1 MAFASCFLI
10 LNLLLQ
16 SCLVLCHTGPEYTSQ
31 SGSYKPSPYKIV
43 VESQASY
50 MLVMALKSK
59 ASIPYTL
66 WEDLCVIQEL
76 QKGKLFCSASA

>member
-1 MAFASCFLI
+1 
-10 LNLLLQ
+10 
-16 SCLVLCHTGPEYTSQ
+16 LVDHL
-31 SGSYKPSPYKIV
+31 
-43 VESQASY
+43 VESQARY

-76 QKGKLFCSASA
+76 QKGKLFFSASA